1 MSAVRAASQLG
12 RPDTASLAPPLSVRR
27 SRYGALRD
35 RVVLRGGDG
44 RLLVSE
50 PGAADKAPQAGDKVP
65 EAWFTE
71 EEDGLILPVDFPA
84 LDDAK
89 K

>member
-1 MSAVRAASQLG
+1 MSAVRVPAHFG
-12 RPDTASLAPPLSVRR
+12 RPDATSLTPPLPAHRG
-27 SRYGALRD
+27 RYGVLRD

-50 PGAADKAPQAGDKVP
+50 PGAASKTPQAEEDVP

-71 EEDGLILPVDFPA
+71 EDGLILPADFLA
-84 LDDAK
+84 GDDAK
-89 K
+89 R